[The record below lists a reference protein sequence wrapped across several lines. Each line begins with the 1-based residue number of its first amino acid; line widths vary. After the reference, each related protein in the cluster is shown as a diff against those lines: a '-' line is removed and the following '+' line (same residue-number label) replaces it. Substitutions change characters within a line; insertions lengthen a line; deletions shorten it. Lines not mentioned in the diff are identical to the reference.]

1 MANKIPNEFQ
11 IQLIGEP
18 QSVSPVL
25 SKMRARIFYKYDN
38 RNGAYI
44 TDEFAEK
51 LLNSIPYTPIKGI
64 YSLNGE
70 DFTEHGKARDLGRI
84 YGVVPEQYNLAWE
97 PHQDDD
103 GIERIYATVD
113 VYIYTVLY
121 KEAQQIKDKSLSM
134 EIYRDSIKGKWKRF
148 GGREYFEYSDGC
160 FLGLQVL
167 GDSVEPCFEGAGFF
181 TLKDQISEII
191 EQYTK
196 QKKAG
201 GTKMDFNIFELSN
214 AELGKILFDLLNTG
228 DKKFCIFNVDEEKNI
243 CLAYDLMD
251 KICVEVPFEKQE
263 NETYTLGEP
272 TTLCAALYAQT
283 EYEALNALKDA
294 NEGTFEKINENFVKK
309 IDFDS
314 KVEEFNSKIVEL
326 ETANSSLLQEKEE
339 LTTQYTAVVSDLARV
354 KEEKDSLRSYKLS
367 IESAQKNSI
376 IDKYAALLPQETIE
390 EFKNS
395 LDTYSLVDLE
405 KELAFSYMKTGAA
418 FTQKE
423 NYTLIPKAEP
433 QKSGIEAILDN
444 YEKRN

>member
-11 IQLIGEP
+11 IQLTGEP

-25 SKMRARIFYKYDN
+25 SKMRARVFYKYDN

-51 LLNSIPYTPIKGI
+51 LLNSIPYAPIKGI
-64 YSLNGE
+64 YTLEDE
-70 DFTEHGKARDLGRI
+70 DFTDHGQARDLGRI

-97 PHQDDD
+97 THQDED

-113 VYIYTVLY
+113 VYIYTALY

-134 EIYRDSIKGKWKRF
+134 EIYRNSIKGKWKRF
-148 GGREYFEYSDGC
+148 GGVEYFEYSDGC

-214 AELGKILFDLLNTG
+214 AELGKTLFELLNTE
-228 DKKFCIFNVDEEKNI
+228 DKKFCIFNIDEEKNT
-243 CLAYDLMD
+243 CLAYNLTD
-251 KICVEVPFEKQE
+251 KVCVEVPFEKQDDV
-263 NETYTLGEP
+263 YTLGEP
-272 TTLCAALYAQT
+272 TILCAALYTQA
-283 EYEALNALKDA
+283 ENEALNALKDA
-294 NEGTFEKINENFVKK
+294 NEGTFEKINENFVKVADFNSK
-309 IDFDS
+309 I
-314 KVEEFNSKIVEL
+314 EEFNSKIVEL
-326 ETANSSLLQEKEE
+326 EAANSTLLQEKEN
-339 LTTQYTAVVSDLARV
+339 LTTQYTAAVGDLAQAR
-354 KEEKDSLRSYKLS
+354 EEVNSLQNYRLS

-376 IDKYAALLPQETIE
+376 IDKYAALLPQETID
-390 EFKNS
+390 EFRNS
-395 LDTYSLVDLE
+395 LDKFSLVDLE

-418 FTQKE
+418 FTQRE
-423 NYTLIPKAEP
+423 NYTLVPKADP